1 VITES
6 ILNLDFLNKIRKNHA
21 LEHATITIAHS
32 KLNERGILGGNSTQW
47 GFFVY
52 GEVPTEVLSRAA
64 DEALERLQAG
74 EEELAISPY
83 CGTNLLVTATLTG
96 LACAVAL
103 GTEQRW
109 RNIPR
114 AISVALA
121 ALLVSRSIGTRV
133 QKHVTTTGSVGQL
146 NIEDISYMGVG
157 GLMVHSVRTSSCD

>member
-1 VITES
+1 M
-6 ILNLDFLNKIRKNHA
+6 DFLNRIRKNHA

-52 GEVPTEVLSRAA
+52 GEVPTDVLSRAA
-64 DEALERLQAG
+64 DEALERLKTG

-114 AISVALA
+114 AVSVALA
-121 ALLVSRSIGTRV
+121 ALVASRPIGTLV
-133 QKHVTTTGSVGQL
+133 QKHFTTDGAIGRLS
-146 NIEDISYMGVG
+146 IEDISHIGVG
-157 GLMVHSVRTSSCD
+157 GLTVHRVSTSSDD